1 MFHISTISKFHIYR
15 SKAIFDWIFN
25 VPSEKPSSYEMYYLS
40 CNNDGLGTDAIE
52 ARRAHETRGV
62 TNVKTK
68 LAKEYTTLK
77 GVFDFLTV
85 KHDFYTAEKLV
96 KQATDSQGG
105 KVRDALLE
113 LSYGKANLATT
124 NSESLLQFKEG
135 KMILAVDA
143 FTAMAILVLVAGVCL
158 YVVQNARANKMHE
171 Q

>member
-1 MFHISTISKFHIYR
+1 M
-15 SKAIFDWIFN
+15 
-25 VPSEKPSSYEMYYLS
+25 
-40 CNNDGLGTDAIE
+40 
-52 ARRAHETRGV
+52 
-62 TNVKTK
+62 
-68 LAKEYTTLK
+68 
-77 GVFDFLTV
+77 
-85 KHDFYTAEKLV
+85 
-96 KQATDSQGG
+96 
-105 KVRDALLE
+105 RDALLE